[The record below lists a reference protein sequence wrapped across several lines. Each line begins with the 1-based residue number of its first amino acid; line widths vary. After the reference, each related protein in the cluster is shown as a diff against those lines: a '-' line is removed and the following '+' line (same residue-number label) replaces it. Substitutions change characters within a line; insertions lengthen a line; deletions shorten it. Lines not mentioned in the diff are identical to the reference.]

1 MAAEI
6 RRSQVAIPEPRY
18 GSKGD
23 ASRAQTAAERAS
35 SAARAEALTWTRE
48 HFPDIPEKFHWHLA
62 HCLMRNDYRGV
73 GRSVAAVKRRL
84 AKDHEWLAEQIR
96 DELKGE
102 S

>member
-1 MAAEI
+1 MSAHI
-6 RRSQVAIPEPRY
+6 KRSQVAVPEPQRT
-18 GSKGD
+18 KQD
-23 ASRAQTAAERAS
+23 HARAATAAERKS
-35 SAARAEALTWTRE
+35 SEARAEALTWTRE

-84 AKDHEWLAEQIR
+84 ASDHPWLVEEIKQA
-96 DELKGE
+96 KGE